1 MPRGKRGLYIAL
13 GSALTLVII
22 VLTAMKLPVFQGASS
37 DSKSGVTAPAK
48 VTPPPASATSNSPA
62 TDTTTTPAG
71 GAAQPD
77 TAAATSSAPASSNS
91 AESAAEAKKARAA
104 AAAKKE
110 EEAKA
115 AAAAQAAAEE
125 AAKLFDEQENR
136 FVHMSARAAAMKTS
150 YETLKNQQA
159 ASGYS
164 PDSTL
169 TKALSTVDQFLGRA
183 EAALSVHDGATAKKY
198 MDMAEPQVT
207 ILERRFGR

>member
-1 MPRGKRGLYIAL
+1 
-13 GSALTLVII
+13 

-37 DSKSGVTAPAK
+37 DAKPAVNAPAK
-48 VTPPPASATSNSPA
+48 VTPPPAGATSNSPA
-62 TDTTTTPAG
+62 TDTPAG
-71 GAAQPD
+71 GTAQPD
-77 TAAATSSAPASSNS
+77 ATGGSSAPAGGS
-91 AESAAEAKKARAA
+91 AADSAAEAKRARAA

-110 EEAKA
+110 EDAKAAAA

-150 YETLKNQQA
+150 YDTLKNQQA

-164 PDSTL
+164 PDSSL
-169 TKALSTVDQFLGRA
+169 TKAVSTAEQFLGRA

-198 MDMAEPQVT
+198 MDMAEPQIA